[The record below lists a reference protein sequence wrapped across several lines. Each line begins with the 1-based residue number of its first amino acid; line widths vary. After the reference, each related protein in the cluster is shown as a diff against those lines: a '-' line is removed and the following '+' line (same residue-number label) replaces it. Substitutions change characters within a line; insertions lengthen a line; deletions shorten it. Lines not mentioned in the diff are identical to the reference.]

1 MYKSNHQ
8 LHTYYTEKAPTVA
21 TIEKKSEKRKFQV
34 HTLIFSRFLYF
45 LVIIIIISKHVRCL

>member
-21 TIEKKSEKRKFQV
+21 TVEKKVKNENFKYI
-34 HTLIFSRFLYF
+34 L
-45 LVIIIIISKHVRCL
+45 